1 MIPEPEAWISGRY
14 HNMTVKELFN
24 TIYTQYYAKSF
35 RFANLYVRNDLAA
48 EDITTDR
55 LSVSCIYS
63 YRSIFSIFSGVIYFF
78 HAFVLKGS
86 V

>member
-14 HNMTVKELFN
+14 HNMTVKKLFN

-48 EDITTDR
+48 KDITTDR
-55 LSVSCIYS
+55 FVCIMHLFLSKH
-63 YRSIFSIFSGVIYFF
+63 FLYF
-78 HAFVLKGS
+78 
-86 V
+86 

>member
-1 MIPEPEAWISGRY
+1 MIPEPAAWISGRY

-55 LSVSCIYS
+55 FVCIMHLFLSKH
-63 YRSIFSIFSGVIYFF
+63 FLYF
-78 HAFVLKGS
+78 
-86 V
+86 